1 MKLVK
6 YKLGFKDVIP
16 ANSWMIE
23 WLGVGSL
30 NKSVAGGVSKNFE
43 FNILSKGLYTRKTRN
58 YKCLHITLRYSNPDF
73 KISLYVCV
81 HIKTTSWKFHILHPQ
96 NSQVILPVK
105 FVNFL
110 KIRLIF
116 NIYCFWLFVN
126 NFPHISPVHISKN
139 KKCFNVKSLARR
151 RRHKKTKMKK
161 TKTLADFQICICVPL
176 TSRELGFSSNR

>member
-43 FNILSKGLYTRKTRN
+43 FNILSKGLYARKTRN
-58 YKCLHITLRYSNPDF
+58 YKCLHITLRYTNPDF

-81 HIKTTSWKFHILHPQ
+81 HIKTTSWNFAFYILR
-96 NSQVILPVK
+96 ILKLFPVR

-116 NIYCFWLFVN
+116 YIFYCFSMFAN
-126 NFPHISPVHISKN
+126 NFSHISRVHISKT
-139 KKCFNVKSLARR
+139 KSVLMWNLRLIIFIRR
-151 RRHKKTKMKK
+151 QRY
-161 TKTLADFQICICVPL
+161 
-176 TSRELGFSSNR
+176 